1 MNEQQWRMPEG
12 FIWGA
17 ATASYQIEG
26 AVTQDGRGES
36 IWDRFSHT
44 PGKVANGDTGDVACD
59 HYNRITSDIALM
71 RELGLKAYRF
81 SVAWP
86 RILPQGTGDVNTA
99 GLDFYDRLVDEL
111 LAAGIT
117 PFATLY
123 HWDLPQALQDRG
135 GWANRDTVAAFASY
149 AEVVSKRLGD
159 RVGNWITHNEPWVV
173 AVLGNLWGS
182 HAPGLQDL
190 ATTMQVSHH
199 LLLSHGQAVPV
210 IRANSAPG
218 AKVGITLNLTP
229 AHPAADNDADRAAAD
244 RHDRDSNRWFL
255 DPLFHGHYPEGLYN
269 GQGGTLLPIQNG
281 DLETIRVP
289 IDFLGVNNY
298 SRTVVKA
305 GPNGDGSDDEIT
317 HPEGAEYTAMD
328 WEVSPDALH
337 GLLVRVQRDYQPP
350 ALYITENGAAFD
362 DSLGEDDQVHD
373 PRRVAYYRAYLRA
386 CHQAIGEGTALKGYF
401 AWSLLDNFE
410 WAEGYGKR
418 FGIAYVDYPTQR
430 RIIKNSGRWYARAIA
445 ANGPA
450 D

>member
-1 MNEQQWRMPEG
+1 MDEQQLRMPKG
-12 FIWGA
+12 FLWGA

-44 PGKVANGDTGDVACD
+44 PGKIANGDTGDVACD
-59 HYNRITSDIALM
+59 HYHRVTEDIAVM

-86 RILPQGTGDVNTA
+86 RILPLGTGDANTA

-135 GWANRDTVAAFASY
+135 GWANRDTVAAFTAY
-149 AEVVSKRLGD
+149 ADVVSKRLGD

-210 IRANSAPG
+210 IRANSALG

-255 DPLFHGHYPEGLYN
+255 DPLFHGRYPEDLYN
-269 GQGGTLLPIQNG
+269 GQGGAALLPVQNG
-281 DLETIRVP
+281 DLETIKVP
-289 IDFLGVNNY
+289 IDFLGLNNY
-298 SRTVVKA
+298 SRLVVKA

-317 HPEGAEYTAMD
+317 HPEGSEYTAMG
-328 WEVSPDALH
+328 WEVSPDALR

-350 ALYITENGAAFD
+350 AIYITENGAAFD
-362 DSLGEDDQVHD
+362 DSLDDDQAHD
-373 PRRVAYYRAYLRA
+373 PRRVAYYQAYLRA
-386 CHQAIGEGTALKGYF
+386 CHQAIGEGAALKGYF

-418 FGIAYVDYPTQR
+418 FGITYVDYPTQR
-430 RIIKNSGRWYARAIA
+430 RIIKDSGRWYARAII
-445 ANGPA
+445 ANGPT